1 VITNHHVVEEA
12 DEITVALSDGRR
24 FQGKKIGADPGTDIA
39 VVQIPTEDLVGLP
52 LGDSDL
58 LKVGDYVVAVGN
70 SFGLG
75 QTVTSGIV
83 SALGRTGLGIEGY
96 GSFIQTDASINPG
109 NSGGALVNLR
119 GELIGINSVIVVP
132 SGGNDGIGFAI
143 PINMARQVMAQ
154 LIAHGKV
161 SRGQLGI
168 RIQDLTPELIAAL
181 KIDVHEGSLIADV
194 TPESPADRAG
204 LEIADVITRVNGEK
218 IRNSAELRNMI
229 ALLPVGSKV
238 VIDVLRKGRAMQAIA
253 SLAEAM
259 PEELEVPGSIPALS
273 GVTLGTIE
281 PGSRLYG
288 HAEGAVVLAVK
299 EDSRAAGAGLRP
311 GDVIVSVNQKPVM
324 SPREVV
330 DAAGE
335 VKGTLLLQVIRDGS
349 GLFIAVG

>member
-1 VITNHHVVEEA
+1 MLCVVLVGCYYFFFFSSRRRH
-12 DEITVALSDGRR
+12 TSCALV
-24 FQGKKIGADPGTDIA
+24 T
-39 VVQIPTEDLVGLP
+39 VVQTCALP
-52 LGDSDL
+52 IS
-58 LKVGDYVVAVGN
+58 VGN

-119 GELIGINSVIVVP
+119 GELIGINSVMVVP

-168 RIQDLTPELIAAL
+168 RIQDLTPELNAAL

-204 LEIADVITRVNGEK
+204 LEIADVITRVNGGK
-218 IRNSAELRNMI
+218 IRNSAELRNMKI
-229 ALLPVGSKV
+229 
-238 VIDVLRKGRAMQAIA
+238 GRA
-253 SLAEAM
+253 
-259 PEELEVPGSIPALS
+259 
-273 GVTLGTIE
+273 T
-281 PGSRLYG
+281 RLNSS
-288 HAEGAVVLAVK
+288 H
-299 EDSRAAGAGLRP
+299 
-311 GDVIVSVNQKPVM
+311 
-324 SPREVV
+324 
-330 DAAGE
+330 
-335 VKGTLLLQVIRDGS
+335 
-349 GLFIAVG
+349 

>member
-1 VITNHHVVEEA
+1 MRIS
-12 DEITVALSDGRR
+12 DLSSDVCSS
-24 FQGKKIGADPGTDIA
+24 DLPGTDIA
-39 VVQIPTEDLVGLP
+39 VVQGPTDDRVGLP

-109 NSGGALVNLR
+109 DSGGALVNLR

-168 RIQDLTPELIAAL
+168 RIQDL
-181 KIDVHEGSLIADV
+181 
-194 TPESPADRAG
+194 DRKS
-204 LEIADVITRVNGEK
+204 TRL
-218 IRNSAELRNMI
+218 NS
-229 ALLPVGSKV
+229 S
-238 VIDVLRKGRAMQAIA
+238 
-253 SLAEAM
+253 
-259 PEELEVPGSIPALS
+259 
-273 GVTLGTIE
+273 
-281 PGSRLYG
+281 
-288 HAEGAVVLAVK
+288 H
-299 EDSRAAGAGLRP
+299 
-311 GDVIVSVNQKPVM
+311 
-324 SPREVV
+324 
-330 DAAGE
+330 
-335 VKGTLLLQVIRDGS
+335 
-349 GLFIAVG
+349 